1 MVALRPGQSRRGAKQ
16 QTFVDRGF
24 PATVPYQRFARPSLR
39 SRCPP
44 PPLLG
49 ESPKPTFIPGRYD
62 RLEAKGVST
71 MGSLEAMLLIVGST
85 LALLYLLVRYPD
97 GRRRTRV
104 RP

>member
-1 MVALRPGQSRRGAKQ
+1 
-16 QTFVDRGF
+16 
-24 PATVPYQRFARPSLR
+24 
-39 SRCPP
+39 
-44 PPLLG
+44 
-49 ESPKPTFIPGRYD
+49 
-62 RLEAKGVST
+62 

>member
-1 MVALRPGQSRRGAKQ
+1 MPVPARQSVNRELGSFRQAIVREIVAPLPR
-16 QTFVDRGF
+16 
-24 PATVPYQRFARPSLR
+24 
-39 SRCPP
+39 
-44 PPLLG
+44 LLG